1 MVVVDGNRRAQ
12 DLEFS
17 LCCVY
22 QTLHMDTKPL
32 KFAYTRLNSLLR
44 AVQVTD
50 VDEYAPLQL
59 VTDFVTLLSTYPS
72 GFMVILEPY
81 NPASV
86 HSALDPVMQLTCMG
100 MWHG

>member
-1 MVVVDGNRRAQ
+1 
-12 DLEFS
+12 
-17 LCCVY
+17 
-22 QTLHMDTKPL
+22 MDTKPL

-50 VDEYAPLQL
+50 VDEYSPLQL
-59 VTDFVTLLSTYPS
+59 VTDFVTLLATYPS

-86 HSALDPVMQLTCMG
+86 HSAMDPVLQLTCMG
-100 MWHG
+100 KRCDMVVAARSAVAAQVDHASR